1 MFQSVVLTGR
11 VGKDAELRYTPNG
24 KPVLDF
30 SLAVDSGYGDGKE
43 TQWWK
48 CTLWGD
54 RAEKLH
60 AHVIKSKVLT
70 VEGETRGAEPHTWA
84 GSDGKTRA
92 QWALTVRQLAFV
104 GGGKGAEAE
113 THESDGVPF

>member
-1 MFQSVVLTGR
+1 MFQSIVLTGR
-11 VGKDAELRYTPNG
+11 VGRDAELRYTSAG
-24 KPVLDF
+24 KPVLDV
-30 SLAVDSGYGDGKE
+30 SLAVDSGYGDKKE
-43 TQWWK
+43 TQWWR
-48 CTLWGD
+48 CSVWGD

-60 AHVIKSKVLT
+60 AHVTKGKVLT
-70 VEGETRGAEPHTWA
+70 IEGETRGAEPRAWDQ
-84 GSDGKTRA
+84 DGKTRA